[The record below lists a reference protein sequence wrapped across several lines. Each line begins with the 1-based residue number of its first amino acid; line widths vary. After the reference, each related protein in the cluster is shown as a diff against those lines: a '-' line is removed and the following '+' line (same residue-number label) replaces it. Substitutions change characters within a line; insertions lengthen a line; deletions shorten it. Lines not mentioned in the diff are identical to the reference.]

1 MMRIPFTPPSLLGLL
16 PALAAALM
24 LVACNEKTAPL
35 SVATAAEP
43 ASAGQVAV
51 ARGKIEVPGGLLELS
66 PAQEGMVQAVAVQ
79 EGQDVRRGQLLLR
92 LAGEATNA
100 DAAVAES
107 ELRLAQA
114 RHQARAQRLPSLR
127 RTAARLAEAVAAGA
141 AEPQR
146 SEEAQQAVRDAES
159 ELAISQ
165 AESEVARSRLAQVQ
179 AQRSRLELHAP
190 EDGTVVRVGTQAGQ
204 RAPLAANGSPA
215 AITLLPHRT
224 LVVRAEL
231 NESYAAQVH
240 VGQRASVTTDGDA
253 VSAALPPAHV
263 VRVSPVLGTGRL
275 QEDLQRGPVRIV
287 ECVLEF
293 DQAPTARVGQNVR
306 VSFHE

>member
-1 MMRIPFTPPSLLGLL
+1 MMRTPFTPSTWLVPL
-16 PALAAALM
+16 ATLAAALM
-24 LVACNEKTAPL
+24 LSACNEKPL
-35 SVATAAEP
+35 PLPAAAAAER
-43 ASAGQVAV
+43 ASAAQVAV

-66 PAQEGMVQAVAVQ
+66 PAQEGMVQTVAVQ
-79 EGQDVRRGQLLLR
+79 EGQEVRRGQLLLR
-92 LAGEATNA
+92 LAGEATGA
-100 DAAVAES
+100 EAAVAES

-114 RHQARAQRLPSLR
+114 RHQARAQRLPALR

-146 SEEAQQAVRDAES
+146 AEEAQQAVRDAES

-165 AESEVARSRLAQVQ
+165 AEADVARSRLAQVQ
-179 AQRSRLELHAP
+179 GQRSRLELHAP

-204 RAPLAANGSPA
+204 RAPLASNGGA
-215 AITLLPHRT
+215 AVTLLPRRT

-240 VGQRASVTTDGDA
+240 VGQRASVTTDGDT
-253 VSAALPPAHV
+253 VSTSLPPAHV

-275 QEDLQRGPVRIV
+275 QDDLQRGPVRIV
-287 ECVLEF
+287 ECLLEF